1 MEKKI
6 AYIGID
12 CHSETLSPA
21 VIVDGKK
28 DFFDSITM
36 KNNDK
41 IILKYLKK
49 LSKEFELKACY
60 EASCNGYMFQR
71 KMKNWGFHCNVIA
84 PSLIPKKPGDKRKND
99 YRDARKGFS

>member
-21 VIVDGKK
+21 VIVDEKK

-41 IILKYLKK
+41 IILK
-49 LSKEFELKACY
+49 F
-60 EASCNGYMFQR
+60 
-71 KMKNWGFHCNVIA
+71 
-84 PSLIPKKPGDKRKND
+84 
-99 YRDARKGFS
+99 

>member
-1 MEKKI
+1 VEKKV

-12 CHSETLSPA
+12 YHSETLSLS

-41 IILKYLKK
+41 IILKYYL
-49 LSKEFELKACY
+49 
-60 EASCNGYMFQR
+60 NP
-71 KMKNWGFHCNVIA
+71 WH
-84 PSLIPKKPGDKRKND
+84 
-99 YRDARKGFS
+99 

>member
-12 CHSETLSPA
+12 YHSETLSLA

-36 KNNDK
+36 KKQRQNHLK
-41 IILKYLKK
+41 IFKK
-49 LSKEFELKACY
+49 
-60 EASCNGYMFQR
+60 
-71 KMKNWGFHCNVIA
+71 VI
-84 PSLIPKKPGDKRKND
+84 
-99 YRDARKGFS
+99 KGI